1 MRYKTAVLVGV
12 WTETAL
18 WGVFFILYLICAHV
32 LVRKQTLHTIQWIP
46 LSTAS
51 LLFMLATIH
60 LALQL
65 RKVYEGLVLCANEPG
80 GPDAYFLGE
89 QPAYPYLLA
98 PILFLDISRWLNV
111 AADGVYITMI
121 LVGDLVVI
129 HRCFLIWGN
138 RIRIIILPFIL
149 VLCTAASGY
158 AAVWLFTKLPPN
170 GTALEGPLAKCTT
183 ITFLLSL
190 ATNILTTGLIS
201 YRILSTARKVASS
214 VDVRPYMGG
223 LAVVIES
230 AAIYTT
236 ALVIYLVIYISRTN
250 AQGIVPTLIIVRVGL
265 GLTRTS
271 QVDIEGPPSAPSPT
285 YDIYSPTDA
294 PILHITHLPPS
305 YSPGPRSPH
314 TRDFSGSDA
323 TWTEGPDAI
332 RLQLRY
338 SQGSVGRSIAPDD
351 ISRNSSVSF
360 GLVRTKTTETK
371 K

>member
-80 GPDAYFLGE
+80 GPDAY
-89 QPAYPYLLA
+89 
-98 PILFLDISRWLNV
+98 FLDISRWLNV

-250 AQGIVPTLIIVRVGL
+250 AQYIVFCALC
-265 GLTRTS
+265 
-271 QVDIEGPPSAPSPT
+271 
-285 YDIYSPTDA
+285 
-294 PILHITHLPPS
+294 PI
-305 YSPGPRSPH
+305 
-314 TRDFSGSDA
+314 
-323 TWTEGPDAI
+323 
-332 RLQLRY
+332 
-338 SQGSVGRSIAPDD
+338 
-351 ISRNSSVSF
+351 ISRTGPHAHFSS
-360 GLVRTKTTETK
+360 
-371 K
+371 

>member
-80 GPDAYFLGE
+80 GPDAYFL
-89 QPAYPYLLA
+89 
-98 PILFLDISRWLNV
+98 DISRWLNV

-149 VLCTAASGY
+149 VLCTAGY

-236 ALVIYLVIYISRTN
+236 ALVIYLVVYISRTN
-250 AQGIVPTLIIVRVGL
+250 AQYIVFCALCPIIGIVPTLIIVRVGL

>member
-18 WGVFFILYLICAHV
+18 WGVFFVLYSICVHV
-32 LVRKQTLHTIQWIP
+32 LVRKRAPQTIQWIP

-51 LLFMLATIH
+51 LLFMLATLH

-80 GPDAYFLGE
+80 GSEAYFM
-89 QPAYPYLLA
+89 
-98 PILFLDISRWLNV
+98 DIGRWLNV
-111 AADGVYITMI
+111 TADAVYVTMI

-138 RIRIIILPFIL
+138 RTRIIILPIIL
-149 VLCTAASGY
+149 VLCMAASGY
-158 AAVWLFTKLPPN
+158 IAVWLFTKLPPH

-183 ITFLLSL
+183 TTFLLSL
-190 ATNILTTGLIS
+190 CTNLLTTGLIS

-214 VDVRPYMGG
+214 VDVRPYMSG
-223 LAVVIES
+223 LAVVVES

-236 ALVIYLVIYISRTN
+236 ALVIYLVVYISRTN
-250 AQGIVPTLIIVRVGL
+250 AQYIVFCALCPIIGIVPTLIIVRVGL
-265 GLTRTS
+265 GLTRTC
-271 QVDIEGPPSAPSPT
+271 QVDLEGPPSAPSPT
-285 YDIYSPTDA
+285 YDIYSPTEA
-294 PILHITHLPPS
+294 PALCITHLPPS
-305 YSPGPRSPH
+305 YSPAPRSPH
-314 TRDFSGSDA
+314 TRDFSGSDT
-323 TWTEGPDAI
+323 TWIEGPDAI

-351 ISRNSSVSF
+351 VSRNSSVSF
-360 GLVRTKTTETK
+360 GLVRTESGEKTK
-371 K
+371 